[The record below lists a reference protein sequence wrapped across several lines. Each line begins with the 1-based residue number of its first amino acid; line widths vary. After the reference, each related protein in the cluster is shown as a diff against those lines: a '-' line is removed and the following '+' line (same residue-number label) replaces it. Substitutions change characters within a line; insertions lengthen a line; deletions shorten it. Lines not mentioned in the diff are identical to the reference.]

1 MNKNIFRPF
10 FNENTDVL
18 NFIRYNTIGK
28 NKKEYFVKLIFTNI
42 AISKIKNSTIS
53 IKS

>member
-10 FNENTDVL
+10 FNENSDVL

-28 NKKEYFVKLIFTNI
+28 
-42 AISKIKNSTIS
+42 KIKGNILTIPPQDLHLD
-53 IKS
+53 K